1 MKFTTWNVAGLRS
14 CVKKGG
20 RNTFSC
26 YTRHHDS
33 FPSGAEFPLHEMPDV
48 LCLQETKATED
59 ELPEEILLQEYPHRY
74 WFAAEK
80 DGYSGVG

>member
-1 MKFTTWNVAGLRS
+1 
-14 CVKKGG
+14 
-20 RNTFSC
+20 
-26 YTRHHDS
+26 
-33 FPSGAEFPLHEMPDV
+33 MPDV

-80 DGYSGVG
+80 DGYSGVGECCVSKL